1 MVCCS
6 CGARSLETLL
16 DLGLQPDPDSLIEL
30 GDPRP
35 APQAPVVLTIC
46 PACGLVQL
54 PGPRPDGPR
63 PAHGH
68 AMAMSKGDPW
78 IGTIERFL
86 PSGPR
91 VVIDVDG
98 SGGLPAERFSN
109 AGRVFAGMPS
119 DVAEASELI
128 LVGHA
133 LSHVE
138 DFDGL
143 LRRVEASLAPKGV
156 VAIDFHHVLGLA
168 DGQFD
173 VVAHTHRTYL
183 SLISLDRA
191 LDRHGL
197 EVIAARRITEY
208 GGTMQV
214 LAARRADDL
223 GIDDDAFA
231 PQLVRTAE
239 TAAQIDCATGFVD
252 LRRRVQDTCSQLV
265 DHLEDLRRS
274 GRTVAGYGAAA
285 RGTTLLNIAGIG
297 KDQVAFVVDRAP
309 AKQDKLLPGAMIRVG
324 APSEIATA
332 RPDDVII
339 LPWPSA
345 SEIAGDLMYTQSWGA
360 RCFVALPRLEVL
372 Q

>member
-6 CGARSLETLL
+6 CGARALETLL
-16 DLGLQPDPDSLIEL
+16 DVGPQPDPDSLIEL

-35 APQAPVVLTIC
+35 AKQAPVVLTIC
-46 PACGLVQL
+46 SSCGLVQL

-68 AMAMSKGDPW
+68 AMTMSNGDPW
-78 IGTIERFL
+78 VGMIERIL
-86 PSGPR
+86 PPGPR
-91 VVIDVDG
+91 VVVDVDG
-98 SGGLPAERFSN
+98 SGGLPAGDLSN
-109 AGRVFAGMPS
+109 SGRVVVGLSPDGSEPS
-119 DVAEASELI
+119 ALT

-133 LSHVE
+133 LSHVD

-143 LRRVEASLAPKGV
+143 LRRVEASLAPKGL

-173 VVAHTHRTYL
+173 VVAHTHRAYL
-183 SLISLDRA
+183 SLTSLDRA

-197 EVIAARRITEY
+197 AVVAARRIAEY
-208 GGTMQV
+208 GGTVQV

-223 GIDDDAFA
+223 VIGAGAFA
-231 PQLVRTAE
+231 AQRVRAAE
-239 TAAQIDCATGFVD
+239 TAAQIDCATGFVG

-265 DHLEDLRRS
+265 DYLEDLRRS

-309 AKQDKLLPGAMIRVG
+309 AKQDKLLPGSMIRVG
-324 APSEIATA
+324 APSEIASA
-332 RPDDVII
+332 RPDDVLI

-345 SEIAGDLMYTQSWGA
+345 SSIAGDLAYTRAWGA
-360 RCFVALPRLEVL
+360 RCFVAVPHLEVL
-372 Q
+372 R

>member
-6 CGARSLETLL
+6 CGARALETLL
-16 DLGLQPDPDSLIEL
+16 DLGPQPDPDSLIDL
-30 GDPRP
+30 DDPRP

-46 PACGLVQL
+46 SSCALVQL
-54 PGPRPDGPR
+54 PGPRPGGPR

-68 AMAMSKGDPW
+68 AMTVSNGDPW
-78 IGTIERFL
+78 IGMIERIL
-86 PSGPR
+86 PPGPR
-91 VVIDVDG
+91 LVVDVDG
-98 SGGLPAERFSN
+98 SGGLPAQDLANS
-109 AGRVFAGMPS
+109 GRVLAGLPPEGSEPS
-119 DVAEASELI
+119 ALV

-133 LSHVE
+133 LAHVQ

-183 SLISLDRA
+183 SLVSLERA

-197 EVIAARRITEY
+197 AVIAARRIAEY
-208 GGTMQV
+208 GGTVRV
-214 LAARRADDL
+214 LAARRADGLDV
-223 GIDDDAFA
+223 GDDAFA
-231 PQLVRTAE
+231 AQPVRAAE
-239 TAAQIDCATGFVD
+239 TVAQIDCAAGFVG

-265 DHLEDLRRS
+265 DHLEDVRRS

-297 KDQVAFVVDRAP
+297 SDQVAFVVDRAP
-309 AKQDKLLPGAMIRVG
+309 AKQDKLLPGSMIRVG

-332 RPDDVII
+332 RPDDVMI

-345 SEIAGDLMYTQSWGA
+345 SVIADDLAYTRAWGA
-360 RCFVALPRLEVL
+360 RCFVAVPHLEVL
-372 Q
+372 R